1 MPSGICVTTE
11 SAYRGAPANAG
22 ALFLWYNT
30 HMDYFLNIPN
40 KVDKILRML
49 TRAGFDAYVVGGCVR
64 DILMGRKPDDWD
76 ITTSAT
82 PDETKACFEGYKV
95 IETGI
100 RHGTVTILMDGEPYE
115 ITTFRSD
122 GAYTDGRH
130 PDSVSF
136 SKDIKVDLAR
146 RDFTMNA
153 LAYSPSKG
161 LIDEYGGL
169 SDIKN
174 RIIKAVGVP
183 EERFGEDSLR
193 ILRAIRFAG
202 TLGFLLEPST
212 ARAVRELAGTA
223 GRASAER
230 IMTEINKLLMG
241 AYAAYAIKQYRTE
254 INDAIS
260 FSGARIVDKKA
271 VKALE
276 HAPASLPLRLAL
288 VLDVPDEGKQM
299 NMFSWFTES
308 SWFGFSQETDIT
320 GFREALRKMKYDNDT
335 IKRAVQIKELSVKD
349 ITPDEIVV
357 LLEMRKLADS
367 FDPAE
372 VPDMLIDGIS
382 VRSLKGKLSDSATE
396 KIFEII
402 AGITESGKCY
412 SRAQLDITGD
422 DLLND
427 SVMSGNNITGSGE
440 ESDAADKA
448 GLKPGKDVG
457 RVLSALL
464 DEVIAGETP
473 NEHDALIERARKI
486 YTLLT

>member
-1 MPSGICVTTE
+1 
-11 SAYRGAPANAG
+11 
-22 ALFLWYNT
+22 
-30 HMDYFLNIPN
+30 MDYFLNIPN

-64 DILMGRKPDDWD
+64 DILMGRKPHDWD

-82 PDETKACFEGYKV
+82 PAETKECFKGYKV

-100 RHGTVTILMDGEPYE
+100 KHGTVTVLMDGEPFE

-122 GAYTDGRH
+122 GTYSDGRH

-136 SKDIKVDLAR
+136 SKDVTVDLAR

-169 SDIKN
+169 SDINN
-174 RIIKAVGVP
+174 RIIKAVGAP
-183 EERFGEDSLR
+183 EERFAEDSLR

-202 TLGFLLEPST
+202 TLGFMLEPET
-212 ARAVRELAGTA
+212 ARAVKALAGTA

-241 AYAAYAIKQYRTE
+241 AYAAYAVKLYRTE

-260 FSGARIVDKKA
+260 FSGAHVLDKKA

-299 NMFSWFTES
+299 SLLDDGSDQGQGSSGTGGGFNLFGWFAES
-308 SWFGFSQETDIT
+308 GWFGFSQETDIT
-320 GFREALRKMKYDNDT
+320 GFSEALRKMKYDNDT
-335 IKRAVQIKELSVKD
+335 IRRTVAVKEISVKQ

-367 FDPAE
+367 FPTEE
-372 VPDMLIDGIS
+372 VPDILIDGIS
-382 VRSLKGKLSDSATE
+382 VRSLRGKLSDSATE
-396 KIFEII
+396 KLFGII
-402 AGITESGKCY
+402 SGIMESGKCY
-412 SRAQLDITGD
+412 SRSQLAI
-422 DLLND
+422 
-427 SVMSGNNITGSGE
+427 SGNDIMNKIG
-440 ESDAADKA
+440 DIQ
-448 GLKPGKDVG
+448 GKDVG
-457 RVLSALL
+457 RILSALL
-464 DEVIAGETP
+464 DEVIAGELS
-473 NEHDALIERARKI
+473 NEHDSLLARSKEL
-486 YTLLT
+486 YKLLVLKKV